1 LVLAGT
7 ALADKGLSGIA
18 TLVRAGQHGQALA
31 EIAQLPEQTRQADQV
46 RYLEGR
52 LSLEQGRHC
61 EAMALLARTPAGLP
75 AAIRSD
81 SARLWA
87 QAAAQCG
94 ACEQARPALLSSLP
108 ADASAARQDRALAAQ
123 CAIELGQLQTA
134 ASELEA
140 LIAQNP
146 SWPRRVSLLA
156 QLSDLYVQLDQPE
169 RARETALRA
178 WVEGARPK
186 YDALS
191 KTLEPRALPADEDRV
206 SRAEALM
213 GARRFEEAVS
223 LLEGIEPDGE
233 LTARWHH
240 VYGMALFRMRTRYE
254 DAARIL
260 AESAKLDGKLAVS
273 DEFHA
278 ARALS
283 RADRDPEAIRAYR
296 RFAASH
302 PKSSRAAEARY
313 LAAWLE
319 IRLGRKNGERE
330 MARLVQ
336 GPSRVW
342 GRWYRAA
349 LWQLGFR
356 AFETKRYALAIRH
369 LTRYADAA
377 KSSMDKAQAL
387 YWLGRSYRRG
397 SKAVAAYRAAIEV
410 EPLHW
415 YAVLSADRLRRLKV
429 RPPSPFAS
437 KGAEPLE
444 AADAAAA
451 ISLPETYL
459 VYQAMGLDADA
470 VRWLRENER
479 DLLAPRPASERRPLL
494 ASLYLE
500 TGAYPEALRV
510 ARQNVRPLYQ
520 DPAEEPWWWRAAYP
534 MPWLDAV
541 DRHRGE
547 LPRALVYATMRQ
559 ESGFR
564 SDVLS
569 RAGAIGLMQLMP
581 ELASKLAGEPVSRQE
596 LLSPERNIELGLQE
610 MMALA
615 EAFDGVYPL
624 SIAAY
629 NAGTKRV
636 RRWLSESKRMELDRF
651 VERIPFTET
660 RNYVRRVSSHY
671 ARYAYLDR
679 LSDVGSSA
687 GKAGRSRRDS
697 PWPKL
702 PRYVSP

>member
-1 LVLAGT
+1 M
-7 ALADKGLSGIA
+7 ADKGLSGIA
-18 TLVRAGQHGQALA
+18 ALVRTGQHGQALA
-31 EIAQLPEQTRQADQV
+31 QIAQLPAPARQADQV

-52 LSLEQGRHC
+52 LSLDEGRAC
-61 EAMALLARTPAGLP
+61 EAMALLARTPSALP
-75 AAIRSD
+75 AAIRSE
-81 SARLWA
+81 SARIWA

-94 ACEQARPALLSSLP
+94 ACEQARPALLSTLS
-108 ADASAARQDRALAAQ
+108 ADTSAARHDRALAAQ

-134 ASELEA
+134 ASELER

-146 SWPRRVSLLA
+146 KWPRRVTLLA
-156 QLSDLYVQLDQPE
+156 QLSDLYVQLEQPD
-169 RARETALRA
+169 RAREAALRA

-186 YDALS
+186 HDALIE
-191 KTLEPRALPADEDRV
+191 TLEPRAVPTDEDRV

-223 LLEGIEPDGE
+223 LLEGIEPDDE

-240 VYGMALFRMRTRYE
+240 VYGMALFRTRTRYE

-260 AESAKLDGKLAVS
+260 AESAKLDGKLAAA

-319 IRLGRKNGERE
+319 IRLGRKSGERE

-336 GPSRVW
+336 GPSRVR
-342 GRWYRAA
+342 GKWYRAA

-356 AFETKRYALAIRH
+356 AFETKRYALAVRY

-377 KSSMDKAQAL
+377 KSSMDQAQAL
-387 YWLGRSYRRG
+387 YWLGRSLRRG

-410 EPLHW
+410 EPLQW
-415 YAVLSADRLRRLKV
+415 YAILSADRLRRLKV
-429 RPPSPFAS
+429 QPPSPFTS
-437 KGAEPLE
+437 SGAEVSE
-444 AADAAAA
+444 TADTAA
-451 ISLPETYL
+451 IQLPETY
-459 VYQAMGLDADA
+459 VAYQSMGLDAEA

-479 DLLAPRPASERRPLL
+479 DLLAPHPPSERRPLL

-510 ARQNVRPLYQ
+510 ARQNVRPLYK
-520 DPAEEPWWWRAAYP
+520 DPVEEPWWWRAAYP

-564 SDVLS
+564 PDVLS
-569 RAGAIGLMQLMP
+569 RAGAVGLMQLMP

-596 LLSPERNIELGLQE
+596 LLSPERNIELGVQE
-610 MMALA
+610 MMGLA

-636 RRWLSESKRMELDRF
+636 RRWLSETKRMELDRF
-651 VERIPFTET
+651 VERIPFNET

-671 ARYAYLDR
+671 ARYVYLDR
-679 LSDVGSSA
+679 LSSTGGSS
-687 GKAGRSRRDS
+687 GKTGSRRNS
-697 PWPKL
+697 PWPRL